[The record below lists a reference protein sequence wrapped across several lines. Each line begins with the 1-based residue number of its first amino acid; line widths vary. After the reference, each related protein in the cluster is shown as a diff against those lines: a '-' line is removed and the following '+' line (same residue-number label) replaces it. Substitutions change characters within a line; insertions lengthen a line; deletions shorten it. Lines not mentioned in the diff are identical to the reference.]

1 MRHSSI
7 LMKASWALQLALVT
21 KMNDRVTTAF
31 AFAPSFVGNVN
42 LNKQLQLQSTRRLF
56 STTSTL
62 NENVSAND
70 NDGDDDD
77 NEKQMMSNQ
86 RLPTLFP
93 SLAVSLDKLGFSTP
107 TPIQSASATR
117 ALNAEN
123 LLLIASTGSGKTL
136 AYLLPALEKVSVQS
150 AEGKRSTVLLVAP
163 TRELAVQLMRDTT
176 SILSNLN
183 DNNANDDDN
192 DGEEMEI
199 LLAVRGV
206 DMPSTAQL
214 NAATV
219 LIGTPPE
226 LIQVLTQVQGGLEF
240 IAGNVLSSLILDEV
254 DMLMPNAPKRLRTA
268 LDGHG
273 AGKKNGPKNRE
284 SSRSS
289 NTPQDERRRQEQ
301 KRKLNA
307 AQRNGIQISS
317 TQEVVGP
324 TDTILKMVAARY
336 LVGGDRVA
344 NIPCQV
350 IAGSAT
356 ASRRTLDRLNKAL
369 YDAATEASSTVDLV
383 WAGNAK
389 SCRPEEEVKVKVDVN
404 DSDSPDDGEGDD
416 AAVAAEVVAHTIR
429 AVTVPQQVK
438 HKYIALDKTTA
449 SSPEV
454 VLAAVAKAANILK
467 PQMAL
472 IFLCGDFGKPVALVT
487 KRQPTAVKPGI
498 APSRTSNKQ
507 FATKKPSLQNR
518 KLAAAAVSRAKNA
531 PIGFSA
537 RQACSKLASFG
548 IDATPLHVALG
559 LELNAKDD
567 KGDDDDS
574 IPPYLVTFEGS
585 ARGLHIDNVDT
596 VFVVGR
602 PASAAS
608 YLHLAGRVGR
618 ASTSKDGSVV
628 IRPGTVVSLCTKGS
642 AIELTKWTKQIGGTD
657 LEELVL

>member
-7 LMKASWALQLALVT
+7 LTKVSWCIQVALVT
-21 KMNDRVTTAF
+21 KMNAAF
-31 AFAPSFVGNVN
+31 AFAPSVVGNGNMN
-42 LNKQLQLQSTRRLF
+42 LNKQLQFTSRLF
-56 STTSTL
+56 STTSTV
-62 NENVSAND
+62 NENEEVSAND
-70 NDGDDDD
+70 NDNNNDDK
-77 NEKQMMSNQ
+77 ETLMMSDE

-117 ALNAEN
+117 ALKAEN
-123 LLLIASTGSGKTL
+123 LLLIAATGSGKTL
-136 AYLLPALEKVSVQS
+136 AYVLPALEKVAVHS
-150 AEGKRSTVLLVAP
+150 AAGKRSTVLIVAP

-183 DNNANDDDN
+183 DNNANANDDLVEE
-192 DGEEMEI
+192 EEMEI
-199 LLAVRGV
+199 LLAVKGV
-206 DMPSTAQL
+206 DIPSTAQL

-226 LIQVLTQVQGGLEF
+226 IIRVLTQVQGGLEF
-240 IAGNVLSSLILDEV
+240 IAGDALSSVILDEV

-273 AGKKNGPKNRE
+273 AGKRDGPNNRKN
-284 SSRSS
+284 SRSS

-317 TQEVVGP
+317 TQEVIGA
-324 TDTILKMVAARY
+324 TDTILKIVASRY
-336 LVGGDRVA
+336 SVGGDVVP

-369 YDAATEASSTVDLV
+369 YDAATEASSTVDFV
-383 WAGNAK
+383 WAGSVK
-389 SCRPEEEVKVKVDVN
+389 SCRPVEEVKLKLEGN
-404 DSDSPDDGEGDD
+404 DSDSPDDG
-416 AAVAAEVVAHTIR
+416 AAPEVAAHTIR

-438 HKYIALDKTTA
+438 HQYIALDKESA
-449 SSPEV
+449 SSAQV

-467 PQMAL
+467 PKMAL
-472 IFLCGDFGKPVALVT
+472 IFLCGDFGKPVALQP
-487 KRQPTAVKPGI
+487 KRQPTAIKPGI
-498 APSRTSNKQ
+498 KPSRTSNKQ
-507 FATKKPSLQNR
+507 FAKKKPSLQNK
-518 KLAAAAVSRAKNA
+518 KLAAAAESRAKNA

-548 IDATPLHVALG
+548 IDATPLHVAMG
-559 LELNAKDD
+559 LELNAKPGDFEE
-567 KGDDDDS
+567 DDDT
-574 IPPYLVTFEGS
+574 IPPFLVTFEGS

-618 ASTSKDGSVV
+618 ATTAEDGGVV